1 MPEKSKLLLIA
12 WEAAEW
18 SIIEPLLEAGELP
31 NLNRLME
38 HGVMGRLANL
48 IGPVEPPLA
57 WTSVATGKRPE
68 DHGIVGS
75 QEPDENGIDVRPFP
89 VTSRRCKAVWNLLND
104 IGLRTHVVAW
114 PMTWPAEKLNGVM
127 LSSGW
132 DAPLVDPGVRSW
144 FALDAVSP
152 PEFTETAT
160 ELRMHLHE
168 LRVNDLASWVPM
180 IRDSDPVNESKI
192 AVLGHAVAMA
202 ASRHSA
208 ATYLMENEPWDFLA
222 VHFPS
227 IDEITRAFI
236 EFYPPRLPH
245 LTEERFE
252 KFRGVIVEAYR
263 FHDKML
269 GRLMELAG
277 SSSTVIVCSTSGVY
291 TGRSR
296 AVADPSKKI
305 NYNAH
310 YRPNGLVFMSGPDVR
325 HDELLYGATIYD
337 LAPTIL
343 ALLGAPVPQQL
354 PGRFLS
360 EAFSK
365 AITITFAHAPE
376 SAINGPLIQY
386 KAKRFE
392 DGSLTPALM
401 ADLAN
406 DVSLARCLQ
415 ASGRHDLALPLLER
429 VVQEHPTRVAPVL
442 QLIEGYRALGRTAD
456 AIELLENSSVR
467 LQDDQTLW
475 PAGFLPNFNL
485 MRALLA
491 LDSNYT
497 ETTLA
502 HMLEAEKAN
511 PQLPGMHIQ
520 VGQVYSRLGRHDKA
534 EDAFRR
540 ALDID
545 EAHPEAA
552 AGLSSALYRQHRYQE
567 AADYALLAAAH
578 APWVGI
584 HHLQLG
590 RCLARM
596 RQDDEALIA
605 IQNALR
611 RQPALI
617 EAHRLAIVLRRR
629 NNDGAAAA
637 WHGRAIEQLLPL
649 RRHVWKV
656 QKKLGK
662 YRTY

>member
-1 MPEKSKLLLIA
+1 MPNKSKLLLIA

-18 SIIEPLLEAGELP
+18 SIIEPLLDAGDLP
-31 NLNRLME
+31 NLNRLIE

-48 IGPVEPPLA
+48 GPVEPPLA
-57 WTSVATGKRPE
+57 WTSVATGRRPE

-114 PMTWPAEKLNGVM
+114 PATWPSEKLNGVM

-132 DAPLVDPGVRSW
+132 DAPLVDDGLRSW
-144 FALDAVSP
+144 FARDAVSP
-152 PEFTETAT
+152 AEFTETAT
-160 ELRMHLHE
+160 ELRMHVHE
-168 LRVNDLASWVPM
+168 LKVKDLASFAPM
-180 IRDSDPVNESKI
+180 ISESDSVNDSNI
-192 AVLGHAVAMA
+192 AILGHALAMA

-208 ATYLMENEPWDFLA
+208 ATYLMENEPWDFMA

-236 EFYPPRLPH
+236 EFDPPRLPQ

-252 KFRGVIVEAYR
+252 KFRGVIAEAYR

-269 GRLMELAG
+269 GRLVELAG
-277 SSSTVIVCSTSGVY
+277 SSSSVIVCSTSGVY

-310 YRPNGLVFMSGPDVR
+310 YRPNGLLFMSGPDVR

-337 LAPTIL
+337 LVPIIL
-343 ALLGAPVPQQL
+343 SLLGAPVPQQL
-354 PGRFLS
+354 PGRFLR

-365 AITITFAHAPE
+365 AITTTFAP
-376 SAINGPLIQY
+376 GPDSPIQGSSPRY

-401 ADLAN
+401 TDLAN
-406 DVSLARCLQ
+406 DLNLARCLQ

-429 VVQEHPTRVAPVL
+429 VNREHPTRVAPVL
-442 QLIEGYRALGRTAD
+442 QLIENYRALGRSTD
-456 AIELLENSSVR
+456 AMELLENFSVV
-467 LQDDQTLW
+467 LEADQAEW
-475 PAGFLPNFNL
+475 PAAFLPNFDL

-491 LDSNYT
+491 LDRNDT
-497 ETTLA
+497 ETALV
-502 HMLEAEKAN
+502 HLREAEMAN
-511 PQLPGMHIQ
+511 PQLPGMHVQ
-520 VGQVYSRLGRHDKA
+520 LGQVYSKLRQHDKA
-534 EDAFRR
+534 EEAFRR
-540 ALDID
+540 ALEID

-552 AGLSSALYRQHRYQE
+552 AGLSAALYRQHRYPE
-567 AADYALLAAAH
+567 AADYALLAAGH
-578 APWVGI
+578 APWVGAY
-584 HHLQLG
+584 HLQLG
-590 RCLARM
+590 RCLARLK
-596 RQDDEALIA
+596 QDDEALIA

-629 NNDGAAAA
+629 NNDEAAAA
-637 WHGRAIEQLLPL
+637 CHRHAIEQLLPL
-649 RRHVWKV
+649 RRHAWKLL
-656 QKKLGK
+656 KKLGK
-662 YRTY
+662 YKAC